1 MKNFLV
7 VLIYAVLA
15 GILVGSAFDG
25 SVAMGAG
32 VAFVVGVGAYIPV
45 GAHSFAS
52 GLSIANYVPSQTA
65 PATQENM
72 GGYGSRVLILPVP
85 WVESVPALNMS
96 PTTPTE
102 MVVVTTDIV
111 MKEGFYAIDGY
122 TTRDQGE
129 ANPEGQGSE
138 DNTSFNNK
146 GSFYLPDVNKVES
159 AAQARFLQAVPF
171 IVIYPCDNGEYKMF
185 GSIERPCY
193 AISKGKSGK
202 KASDANGFTIEW
214 SADSIAPGIFYR
226 GALPLDPTNVTP
238 S

>member
-1 MKNFLV
+1 MKNFFV
-7 VLIYAVLA
+7 VLIYSLLA
-15 GILVGSAFDG
+15 GMLVGSAFDANAA
-25 SVAMGAG
+25 VAGG
-32 VAFVVGVGAYIPV
+32 VALIVGVGAYVPV

-52 GLSIANYVPSQTA
+52 GLSIANYVPVQSA
-65 PATQENM
+65 PSTQENM

-85 WVESVPALNMS
+85 WVKSVPSLKTN
-96 PTTPTE
+96 PTTPEE
-102 MVVVTTDIV
+102 MVAVLEDIV
-111 MKEGFYAIDGY
+111 MNDGYYAIDGY

-146 GSFYLPDVNKVES
+146 GAFYLPDVNKVES

-185 GSIERPCY
+185 GSLERPCY
-193 AISKGKSGK
+193 AIAKGKSGK

-214 SADSIAPGIFYR
+214 SADSVAPGIFYR
-226 GALPLDPTNVTP
+226 GVLPLDPTNVTP